1 MEFSSVKKQL
11 TVLLGSLISITF
23 IATFIVSFKIFENSI
38 NDQKEKEV
46 NVILDNAIQKINSEI
61 EGRFLV
67 AEAIANDLI
76 VSDPTK
82 GYAEKEERLLQ
93 LVEKYS
99 LNSIGY
105 ITKEGYLTS
114 TDGFQKDITKSAY
127 FNTLIS
133 GGKYISNPVFNTVT
147 KKQIIF
153 FGVPI
158 KFNNEII
165 AAMTITVDGSY
176 LSEIINSINNKEF
189 YKTYILSNIGDTIA
203 SKDLDKVEEAYNVIN
218 ESKEKSSLSQLA
230 NIHSNMINGK
240 EGLEKYKD
248 KDNVL
253 VFYKNVKNSDGWS
266 FAIEIKEKVFRSS
279 IRNIGRLYTYS
290 VIFAIIVLLIIIYR
304 ISNHISN
311 SLLRLKDKMEV
322 LSTGNFN
329 LEFSDKEIK
338 VKNELGIINRAL
350 SKTVDS
356 VKELLLAVDDNI
368 NSISSQMESLE
379 ATSREISS
387 GGKGIAVAMTD
398 TASGSCTQSE
408 EIIKI
413 EGEIEELSKNISHM
427 DEVVSNMVKEA
438 NITNV
443 NLDKGKVEIES
454 LDKSITVFNEK
465 FEEFNE
471 QIREMNNS
479 IVSINSITSAI
490 KEIAER
496 TSLLSLNA
504 SIEAARAGEAGKG
517 FSVVA
522 DEVRHLAEQSQQ
534 SVSEISEVINKVLS
548 EGNAI
553 IGATNKMNQEVIEQ
567 KEIINKT
574 IKAFND
580 ISVSTGEILPGI
592 KVISDISQENNRRT
606 NNIVKS
612 IENVTEIS
620 TELASTTEEV
630 AATAEEFSVSSEGIN
645 DITDIL
651 VENMEELK
659 NKMEEFTL

>member
-1 MEFSSVKKQL
+1 
-11 TVLLGSLISITF
+11 
-23 IATFIVSFKIFENSI
+23 
-38 NDQKEKEV
+38 
-46 NVILDNAIQKINSEI
+46 
-61 EGRFLV
+61 
-67 AEAIANDLI
+67 
-76 VSDPTK
+76 
-82 GYAEKEERLLQ
+82 
-93 LVEKYS
+93 
-99 LNSIGY
+99 
-105 ITKEGYLTS
+105 
-114 TDGFQKDITKSAY
+114 
-127 FNTLIS
+127 
-133 GGKYISNPVFNTVT
+133 
-147 KKQIIF
+147 
-153 FGVPI
+153 
-158 KFNNEII
+158 
-165 AAMTITVDGSY
+165 
-176 LSEIINSINNKEF
+176 
-189 YKTYILSNIGDTIA
+189 
-203 SKDLDKVEEAYNVIN
+203 
-218 ESKEKSSLSQLA
+218 
-230 NIHSNMINGK
+230 MINGK